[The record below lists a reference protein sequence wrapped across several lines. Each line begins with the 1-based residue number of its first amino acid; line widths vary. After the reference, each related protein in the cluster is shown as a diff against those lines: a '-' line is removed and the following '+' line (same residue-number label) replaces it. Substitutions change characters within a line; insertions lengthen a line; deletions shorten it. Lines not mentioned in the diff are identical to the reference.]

1 MSFLLILTV
10 VLLIFLNGATD
21 ASNAIASSVSS
32 GALSM
37 RQASVLASVCNTAGG
52 IAGMLFF
59 GEIRQSVTEN
69 ADFGAYGE
77 IGVLASVGAAVLFTF
92 LAWLWRLPTSESHAL
107 LAACAGASVV
117 LGDTVHA
124 AWLVGRPLLW
134 MTVCA
139 AGGALAGTLLGR
151 IIPRCWGRKA
161 VRRMQIFCAA
171 GGSFLHGVQD
181 LAKFLA
187 LLGIVGNGAHPLILG
202 MAAGVMGLG
211 TLFGGRRMTE
221 AVGENL
227 ASMDSR
233 SALAADLGTALALFC
248 LSAAGIPSSTTHV
261 RTCAAA
267 GGAAVSPG
275 CRLYGKRLIRF
286 AAAWL
291 ATFPICMAL
300 AAILAIFLR
309 AII

>member
-1 MSFLLILTV
+1 
-10 VLLIFLNGATD
+10 
-21 ASNAIASSVSS
+21 
-32 GALSM
+32 
-37 RQASVLASVCNTAGG
+37 
-52 IAGMLFF
+52 MLFF

-92 LAWLWRLPTSESHAL
+92 LAWLLRLPTSESHAL
-107 LAACAGASVV
+107 LASCAGASVV
-117 LGDTVHA
+117 LGNEVHTA
-124 AWLVGRPLLW
+124 LLIGRPLLW

-139 AGGALAGTLLGR
+139 AGGALSGALLGR
-151 IIPRCWGRKA
+151 CFPRYWKRKTE
-161 VRRMQIFCAA
+161 RRLQIFCAA

-187 LLGIVGNGAHPLILG
+187 LLGIVGNRAHPLILG

-211 TLFGGRRMTE
+211 TLSGGRRMTE

-227 ASMDSR
+227 AAMDSR
-233 SALAADLGTALALFC
+233 SALAADLGTALALLC
-248 LSAAGIPSSTTHV
+248 LSCAGIPSSTTHV

-275 CRLYGKRLIRF
+275 CRLHEKQLIRF
-286 AAAWL
+286 TAAWL
-291 ATFPICMAL
+291 ATFPICMAM
-300 AAILAIFLR
+300 AAILALFLR

>member
-1 MSFLLILTV
+1 MSFFLIFTV
-10 VLLIFLNGATD
+10 VILIFLNGATD

-37 RQASVLASVCNTAGG
+37 RQASVLAAVCNTAGG

-59 GEIRQSVTEN
+59 GEIRQSVMEN
-69 ADFGAYGE
+69 ADFGADGE
-77 IGVLASVGAAVLFTF
+77 IGVLASVGAAVIFTF
-92 LAWLWRLPTSESHAL
+92 LAWLLRLPTSESHAL
-107 LAACAGASVV
+107 LASCAGVSMV
-117 LGDTVHA
+117 LGEEVHTA
-124 AWLVGRPLLW
+124 LQIVRPLLW

-139 AGGALAGTLLGR
+139 AGGTLAGALLGR
-151 IIPRCWGRKA
+151 CFPRHWKRNTE
-161 VRRMQIFCAA
+161 RRLQILCAA

-187 LLGIVGNGAHPLILG
+187 LLGIVGNRAHPLILG

-227 ASMDSR
+227 ASMDGR
-233 SALAADLGTALALFC
+233 SALAADLGTALALLF

-275 CRLYGKRLIRF
+275 CRLYGKQLYRF

-291 ATFPICMAL
+291 VTFPVCMSL
-300 AAILAIFLR
+300 GAILALFLR